1 MVAGVYTNTCNLG
14 QHPVLVVRHS
24 VFLSG
29 AFRRRLTVGV
39 ANGEKK
45 RKKKKA
51 WTRIFGT
58 GVKLSS
64 NHIRLARGMAC

>member
-1 MVAGVYTNTCNLG
+1 M
-14 QHPVLVVRHS
+14 VVRHS